1 MFNADDILK
10 SMVRGATGGSFSK
23 KKHKHYEQ
31 SSGLGGLIPGKGTLL
46 TALGVGAAAY
56 FIGRSQGASGG
67 GNPLSGLF
75 GGGTGTTTGT
85 SAPAAP
91 GQAPVGTLP
100 PPPTELQQG
109 MFPPPPLHV
118 ATVTAPQQA
127 FTPPT
132 QDRSLLLIRAMI
144 AAANADH
151 HIDAEERRR
160 ILGKSEFIGLSGEQ
174 RQFLETEFDR
184 PSTISALARE
194 VGQDADLARQVYV
207 MSLLAIDLDD
217 DAERAYLA
225 RLAQALQLPVE
236 TVAEVHRLAQG

>member
-1 MFNADDILK
+1 MFDADDILK

-23 KKHKHYEQ
+23 KKHKYQNQ

-75 GGGTGTTTGT
+75 GGGATPGASTPAQTG
-85 SAPAAP
+85 
-91 GQAPVGTLP
+91 QVPVGTLP
-100 PPPTELQQG
+100 PPPTEQQQG
-109 MFPPPPLHV
+109 MFPPPPPVEPL
-118 ATVTAPQQA
+118 TVSIGRPA
-127 FTPPT
+127 FVPPSH
-132 QDRSLLLIRAMI
+132 DRSLLLIRAMI

-160 ILGKSEFIGLSGEQ
+160 ILGKSEFIGLSAEQ
-174 RQFLETEFDR
+174 RQFLDTEFDR
-184 PSTISALARE
+184 PSTIAALARE
-194 VGQDADLARQVYV
+194 VGQDAELARQVYV

-236 TVAEVHRLAQG
+236 TVAEVHRLAQ